1 MPPLLALVLTLG
13 FIVWLFLTDRRQI
26 RGSSSL
32 VVPAIWFAFVAS
44 RSPALWLNPSHYIDA
59 TSEGS
64 PVNFTVFFLLMLA
77 AAVILARRHFSWGAL
92 ISNNKAL
99 FVIYAYFA
107 LSFLWSDFPL
117 SSLKRIVKDFGT
129 VMVVLVILTE
139 NDPFSAA
146 RLVIAR
152 CSFALFPLSIC
163 FIKYFPSYGRLLSKS
178 WELMNTGV
186 TTHKNS
192 LGATTMVCLLML
204 GLDVIELRRDSTKNP
219 RTTSL
224 WLRYLMLLFGAWLL
238 LLSNSK
244 TSQVCTLVGFL
255 ILWRGKYL
263 IRMPRP
269 GKTIASYMAVLLV
282 LAMLERTF
290 DLETRFLN
298 AIGRDASFTGRTEIW
313 KMIGEQHINPVL
325 GCGYLSFWD
334 GLAAREYREEGGTEI
349 VSTHN
354 GYLEV
359 YVDGGAVG
367 CLLLAILLIT
377 AFRNIIR
384 ELTGGSAW
392 NVACLMFLIAFL
404 IYNYLE
410 SAFFRL
416 GPIWFTFILII
427 LKTPPLSWVSDE
439 SGEDIADGNALKTGV
454 ISAGNSE
461 L

>member
-1 MPPLLALVLTLG
+1 
-13 FIVWLFLTDRRQI
+13 
-26 RGSSSL
+26 
-32 VVPAIWFAFVAS
+32 
-44 RSPALWLNPSHYIDA
+44 
-59 TSEGS
+59 
-64 PVNFTVFFLLMLA
+64 
-77 AAVILARRHFSWGAL
+77 
-92 ISNNKAL
+92 
-99 FVIYAYFA
+99 
-107 LSFLWSDFPL
+107 
-117 SSLKRIVKDFGT
+117 
-129 VMVVLVILTE
+129 
-139 NDPFSAA
+139 
-146 RLVIAR
+146 
-152 CSFALFPLSIC
+152 
-163 FIKYFPSYGRLLSKS
+163 
-178 WELMNTGV
+178 
-186 TTHKNS
+186 
-192 LGATTMVCLLML
+192 
-204 GLDVIELRRDSTKNP
+204 
-219 RTTSL
+219 
-224 WLRYLMLLFGAWLL
+224 
-238 LLSNSK
+238 
-244 TSQVCTLVGFL
+244 
-255 ILWRGKYL
+255 
-263 IRMPRP
+263 MPRP